1 MDIDSKSASVPT
13 CSCPNRT
20 ESHVSSDTW
29 PWGGLKLTEYNRQIL
44 SSAPHVGRALTHLRV
59 HFIGRG
65 LPGNPAQVFDNSL
78 KRGLMNRWKP
88 SEPPSKCAEVTVDVR
103 FCLSAPVGVR
113 QQATNPC
120 RLCTSCAQAA
130 GSGTPAPAVRVDLTL
145 VIIPTKDMQLTLLKH
160 IGYAVHVV
168 LVVKVKLLLVKL
180 DALYELICQLRR
192 HTGTTQL
199 TFCTPACL
207 PLMR

>member
-44 SSAPHVGRALTHLRV
+44 SSAPQVERAPTHLRV
-59 HFIGRG
+59 HLIGRG
-65 LPGNPAQVFDNSL
+65 LAGDPTQMFDNSL
-78 KRGLMNRWKP
+78 ERGLMDRWKP
-88 SEPPSKCAEVTVDVR
+88 PEPPSKYAEVAMNVHL
-103 FCLSAPVGVR
+103 CQSASVGA
-113 QQATNPC
+113 QKQWSNPC

-160 IGYAVHVV
+160 IGHAVHVV

-180 DALYELICQLRR
+180 DALYELICQLCRQ
-192 HTGTTQL
+192 TGTT
-199 TFCTPACL
+199 
-207 PLMR
+207 